1 MKFESGFEQVLR
13 LAVVISKY
21 VCVINSYLQFEKE
34 IYFQSLS
41 LWCVFQAIKS
51 SKKKSVTWSDDK
63 TAKFM
68 NGFDTLQDFA
78 KKIIQ
83 SSNLRP
89 GLEKRKR
96 YNLKLDTK
104 LLVWMKHEKFHHIV
118 LILLCPTQGK
128 IHSSVLKVNKLV
140 PSSSGVFGISPKYSK
155 HSRYS

>member
-21 VCVINSYLQFEKE
+21 VCVLNSYLQFEKE

-63 TAKFM
+63 TVKFM

-83 SSNLRP
+83 SSNVRP

-96 YNLKLDTK
+96 
-104 LLVWMKHEKFHHIV
+104 
-118 LILLCPTQGK
+118 
-128 IHSSVLKVNKLV
+128 
-140 PSSSGVFGISPKYSK
+140 
-155 HSRYS
+155 